1 MDQKKLHK
9 LVETIASREFSTEK
23 ELLIK
28 VIDQIVEN
36 EDIKI
41 TGGRIWRLNE
51 EKKSYKIL
59 YQTGNFEKLNQA
71 FELKVK
77 ENPIFSHLVQER
89 TILGNETNEVL
100 REKGIFRYS
109 ASGVGSKKK
118 IDDIRYYEYI
128 LALNSDNIDENLRLA
143 LNIIATT
150 LTSQI
155 KEWRYSK
162 SASHLKANID
172 EARKLQKSILPE
184 HEIQFGNYEIYGVT
198 KPAEIVGGDFFDYI
212 EAGKENER
220 LGIAIGDAASK
231 GVGAAAEAM
240 YISGALRMASSFEI
254 KIVPLMRRM
263 NELVHKIFED
273 DKFASLFYGE
283 LSLQQSGLFLYANAG
298 HNPPLFYKAENN
310 KVSLL
315 DTTGPLLGPAP
326 NANYYIDSINFSNGD
341 ILLLFS
347 DGVTETADS
356 NFEPY
361 GDERLINKLKEV
373 TRLSSKEIVLTILE
387 DVIKYSKNG
396 RYSDDKTL
404 VVIKKRSSK

>member
-23 ELLIK
+23 ELLIQ

-41 TGGRIWRLNE
+41 TGGRIWQLNE

-59 YQTGNFEKLNQA
+59 YQTGNFEKLNPG

-77 ENPIFSHLVQER
+77 ENPILSLLVQER

-100 REKGIFRYS
+100 REKRIFKYS

-118 IDDIRYYEYI
+118 IDDKRYYEYL
-128 LALNSDNIDENLRLA
+128 LALNSDNIDDKLRLA

-155 KEWRYSK
+155 KERRYSK

-184 HEIQFGNYEIYGVT
+184 HEIKFGDYEVYGVT
-198 KPAEIVGGDFFDYI
+198 NPAEIVGGDFFDYI

-240 YISGALRMASSFEI
+240 YISGALRMATTFEI

-283 LSLQQSGLFLYANAG
+283 LSLQKSGLFLYANAG
-298 HNPPLFYKAENN
+298 HNPPLFYRAATGN
-310 KVSLL
+310 VMLL
-315 DTTGPLLGPAP
+315 ETTGPLLGPAP

-347 DGVTETADS
+347 DGVTETANS
-356 NFEPY
+356 KFVPY
-361 GDERLINKLKEV
+361 GDERLINKLREV
-373 TRLSSKEIVLTILE
+373 NKLSSKEIVLTILD
-387 DVIKYSKNG
+387 DVVKYSKNG
-396 RYSDDKTL
+396 SYSDDKTL
-404 VVIKKRSSK
+404 VAIKKKTTT